1 MVNHVCP
8 MFQLDFEGLTGRI
21 EFDDDGYRNNYKL
34 DVYTV
39 SLDVGPKKVKT
50 QTRQFT
56 FYVYLDKC
64 SFWYPNSYTFEYREN
79 INKQSNNKLK

>member
-56 FYVYLDKC
+56 FYVYLLVSKLIHIGIPRK
-64 SFWYPNSYTFEYREN
+64 Y
-79 INKQSNNKLK
+79 KQTIK